1 MYKEKMHRQ
10 QELINEKGKLQEK
23 RKILK
28 KQNRPKKKINLK
40 AIK

>member
-28 KQNRPKKKINLK
+28 KQNRQKKKLI
-40 AIK
+40 

>member
-10 QELINEKGKLQEK
+10 QELINEKGKIQEK
-23 RKILK
+23 YWRNKID
-28 KQNRPKKKINLK
+28 QKKKKNNLK